1 MRVTV
6 IGAGAMGCLIGA
18 RLREA
23 GDEVTLVSRNPV
35 VRQAVAAQGV
45 VLAEGGVRQS
55 IALPIRAEPGG
66 PSAELVLIMVKADD
80 TPSAAKAARA
90 AVGADTAVLTLQNG
104 LGNVEAILAELPGC
118 RLLAG
123 STTVGANSHGPGQV
137 EAAGRGATALAPCSA
152 KDLTL
157 AEEIASH
164 LDGAGL
170 NCHAEP
176 DPWPL
181 IWNKVAVNAVI
192 NPMAALLGLTNGQ
205 LLELGGVE
213 ELAGSVLAEV
223 QAVAKSQGV
232 AVATDWHAVRG
243 VLEVTRANRCSMLQD
258 LLAGRPTEIRAL
270 NGRVAALGQAAQVAA
285 PVNAT
290 LAGLV
295 ALAERRRGISAYP

>member
-6 IGAGAMGCLIGA
+6 LGAGAMGCLIGA

-23 GDEVTLVSRNPV
+23 GDEVTLVSRNPA
-35 VRQAVAAQGV
+35 VREAVAARGV
-45 VLAEGGVRQS
+45 LLAEGGARRS
-55 IALPIRAEPGG
+55 IALPIQADSGG
-66 PSAELVLIMVKADD
+66 PPAELLLIMVKADD

-90 AVGADTAVLTLQNG
+90 GVGADTAVLTLQNG
-104 LGNVEAILAELPGC
+104 LGNVEAIRAELPGC

-123 STTVGANSHGPGQV
+123 STTVGANSQGPGQV
-137 EAAGRGATALAPCSA
+137 EAAGRGSTDVAPCSA
-152 KDLTL
+152 QDLTL

-164 LDGAGL
+164 LDRAGL
-170 NCHAEP
+170 NCHAEA

-192 NPMAALLGLTNGQ
+192 NPIAALLGLTNGQ
-205 LLELGGVE
+205 LLELDGVE

-232 AVATDWHAVRG
+232 AVATDWQAVRG

-258 LLAGRPTEIRAL
+258 LLARRPTEIRAL
-270 NGRVAALGQAAQVAA
+270 NGRVAALAQTAGVGA

-295 ALAERRRGISAYP
+295 ALAERRGGISAHP